1 MQYQLSTENPQ
12 EGSSAAGNQSE
23 IVQVDP
29 RGSPY
34 TNCFSYRDVSVL
46 LLSFLTVFGTPSG
59 WSFRGQHLLGS
70 DSIILS
76 RLKIDFVVT
85 GCSRPGL
92 ETSGFLL
99 KDNSGVHPT
108 VVAQEGELP

>member
-1 MQYQLSTENPQ
+1 MQYQLSTDNPQ
-12 EGSSAAGNQSE
+12 EGSSAAGNQKVSGF
-23 IVQVDP
+23 DP
-29 RGSPY
+29 PGSPY
-34 TNCFSYRDVSVL
+34 TNCVSYRDVSVRL
-46 LLSFLTVFGTPSG
+46 LNFLTVFGTPLG

-70 DSIILS
+70 DSILS

-99 KDNSGVHPT
+99 KENSGVHPT

>member
-12 EGSSAAGNQSE
+12 EGSSAAGNQKVSGF
-23 IVQVDP
+23 DP
-29 RGSPY
+29 CGSPY

-46 LLSFLTVFGTPSG
+46 LLNFLTVFGTPSG

-99 KDNSGVHPT
+99 KENSGVHPT

>member
-1 MQYQLSTENPQ
+1 MS
-12 EGSSAAGNQSE
+12 GF
-23 IVQVDP
+23 DP

-34 TNCFSYRDVSVL
+34 TNCLSNRDVSVL
-46 LLSFLTVFGTPSG
+46 LLNFLTVFGTPSG

-70 DSIILS
+70 DSILS

-85 GCSRPGL
+85 GCFRPGL

-99 KDNSGVHPT
+99 KENSGVHPT

>member
-1 MQYQLSTENPQ
+1 MQYQLSADNPQ
-12 EGSSAAGNQSE
+12 EGSSAAGNQKVSGFE
-23 IVQVDP
+23 P

-34 TNCFSYRDVSVL
+34 TRDVSVRL
-46 LLSFLTVFGTPSG
+46 LNFLTVFGTPSG

-70 DSIILS
+70 DSILS

-92 ETSGFLL
+92 ATSGFLL
-99 KDNSGVHPT
+99 KENSGVHPT

>member
-1 MQYQLSTENPQ
+1 MS
-12 EGSSAAGNQSE
+12 GF
-23 IVQVDP
+23 DP
-29 RGSPY
+29 CVSPY
-34 TNCFSYRDVSVL
+34 TNCFSRRDVSVL
-46 LLSFLTVFGTPSG
+46 LLNFLTVFGTPSG

-70 DSIILS
+70 DSILS
-76 RLKIDFVVT
+76 RLKVDFVAT

-99 KDNSGVHPT
+99 KESSRVHTT

>member
-1 MQYQLSTENPQ
+1 MQYQLSTDNPQ
-12 EGSSAAGNQSE
+12 EGSSAAGNQKVSGF
-23 IVQVDP
+23 DP

-34 TNCFSYRDVSVL
+34 TNCFSYRDVSVRL
-46 LLSFLTVFGTPSG
+46 LNFLTVFGTPLG
-59 WSFRGQHLLGS
+59 WSFHGQHLLGS
-70 DSIILS
+70 DSILS
-76 RLKIDFVVT
+76 RLKNDFVVT

-99 KDNSGVHPT
+99 KENSGVHPT

>member
-1 MQYQLSTENPQ
+1 MQYQLSADNPQ
-12 EGSSAAGNQSE
+12 EGSSAAGNQKVSGFE
-23 IVQVDP
+23 P

-34 TNCFSYRDVSVL
+34 TNWLSYRDVSVL
-46 LLSFLTVFGTPSG
+46 LLNFLTVFGTPSG

-70 DSIILS
+70 DSILS

-92 ETSGFLL
+92 ATSGFLL
-99 KDNSGVHPT
+99 KENSGVHPT

>member
-1 MQYQLSTENPQ
+1 MQYQLSTDNPQ
-12 EGSSAAGNQSE
+12 EGSSAAGNQKVSGF
-23 IVQVDP
+23 DP

-34 TNCFSYRDVSVL
+34 TNCFSYRDVSVRL
-46 LLSFLTVFGTPSG
+46 LNFLTVFGTPLR

-70 DSIILS
+70 ILS
-76 RLKIDFVVT
+76 GLKNDFVVT

-99 KDNSGVHPT
+99 KENSGVHPA

>member
-1 MQYQLSTENPQ
+1 MQYQLSTDNPQ
-12 EGSSAAGNQSE
+12 EGSSAAGNQKVSGFE
-23 IVQVDP
+23 P

-34 TNCFSYRDVSVL
+34 TRDVSVL
-46 LLSFLTVFGTPSG
+46 LLNFLTVFGTPSG

-70 DSIILS
+70 DSILS

-92 ETSGFLL
+92 ATSGFLL
-99 KDNSGVHPT
+99 KENSGVHPT
-108 VVAQEGELP
+108 VVAQKGELP

>member
-1 MQYQLSTENPQ
+1 MQYQLSADNPQ
-12 EGSSAAGNQSE
+12 EGSSAAGKQKVSGF
-23 IVQVDP
+23 DP

-34 TNCFSYRDVSVL
+34 SNCLSYRDVSVRL
-46 LLSFLTVFGTPSG
+46 LNFLTVFGTPSG

-70 DSIILS
+70 DSILS

-92 ETSGFLL
+92 ATSGFLL
-99 KDNSGVHPT
+99 KENSGVHPT